1 MATQLHAL
9 VIDDHEAVRE
19 EVREHLATL
28 GHTCAMAGSR
38 EEAIR
43 HLAAA
48 RFDYVLL
55 DLEIPTRFGRPC
67 LLHTGHALLDEI
79 RGGHPDL
86 PIIVISAKDDDS
98 HRLGMEVLRLNRA
111 ADFVR
116 KPFPDPGKGRTL
128 TQTIQ
133 EVLAAHGRRHG
144 RAPPPLRPLQP
155 FTAAQMVFYPD
166 RVVLCD
172 LVIAGP
178 ERQSH
183 IRCILDQLRVGGPGG
198 HHIRK
203 TGPQLA
209 DGSALEATEA
219 AINGAIRDFRAKL
232 VQMLRDE
239 RDIDCRPEDVL
250 ESGGTGQPGYRFSTR
265 ITVVVRTEPWSA
277 AAEATTAAHA
287 AGDAPPTVAMT
298 GVAGRA
304 PADPDP
310 LSDLSPQQRE
320 IYAALTAGSGLTNAE
335 IRTRWDISESTVS
348 RRLTPMRERGLI
360 RFHGDP
366 RNGRWVAVPCA
377 HPDRDGGGA
386 GTAQIGRR
394 MSR

>member
-1 MATQLHAL
+1 MATTRHAL

-28 GHTCAMAGSR
+28 SHTCAMAGSR
-38 EEAIR
+38 EEAIQ
-43 HLAAA
+43 HLAGA

-79 RGGHPDL
+79 RGAHPDL

-133 EVLAAHGRRHG
+133 EVLAAHGRHHG
-144 RAPPPLRPLQP
+144 AGAAPIRPLTP
-155 FTAAQMVFYPD
+155 FTAGQMVFHPD
-166 RVVLCD
+166 CVIFCG

-178 ERQSH
+178 ERQTH
-183 IRCILDQLRVGGPGG
+183 IRCILDQLRVSGPGG

-203 TGPQLA
+203 TGVQLA
-209 DGSALEATEA
+209 DASVLEATEA
-219 AINGAIRDFRAKL
+219 TINGAIRDFRARL

-239 RDIDCRPEDVL
+239 LAIDCRPEDVL
-250 ESGGTGQPGYRFSTR
+250 ESGGTGQPGYRLSKLV
-265 ITVVVRTEPWSA
+265 TVVVRTEPWSA
-277 AAEATTAAHA
+277 TAETAAVAQESGTPPAIALAGTA
-287 AGDAPPTVAMT
+287 APL
-298 GVAGRA
+298 RA
-304 PADPDP
+304 TPDP
-310 LSDLSPQQRE
+310 LQHLNSQQRE
-320 IYAALTAGSGLTNAE
+320 IYEAMRAGAGLTNAE

-348 RRLTPMRERGLI
+348 RRLNPMRASGLI
-360 RFHGDP
+360 RFTGDP
-366 RNGRWVAVPCA
+366 RHGRWVAVA
-377 HPDRDGGGA
+377 SA
-386 GTAQIGRR
+386 GTAAP
-394 MSR
+394 SA